1 MEIKAEK
8 RRTAKKAAAVVLAA
22 AIILSSS
29 TAAALS
35 VVDTNDESNSTNTTF
50 NHTIEYELL
59 SGDLLVANNDGNQ
72 VDQEIIK
79 AKEVK
84 VITSS
89 GTKTVKIAK
98 GTVEDALRK
107 AEITLEKN
115 QIAYPVKDTEIYAG
129 MEINIFDCK
138 TILIKADGKVYNEL
152 VPYGKISD
160 MIEYSDFKL
169 GENDI
174 LSVSKDNQ
182 VKDIETLTVKRV
194 TYSEEQVT
202 EKISY
207 KTVKKN
213 SKDVELGKTKVKT
226 DGKNG
231 EKLVTKRVKYI
242 DGKRSGEDVISEE
255 VVKEPVNKEVLIGI
269 KGAKTD
275 KVAGTF
281 VDHNGNTV
289 AYSRVVNG
297 SGTAYTAPA
306 GALTA
311 TGVAAYH
318 GGVAVNPNII
328 PYGSKLYIT
337 STDGSVVY
345 GYATAVDTGGALMAG
360 TAIVDCFYNTY
371 GECVN
376 FGRRNVNV
384 YIIG

>member
-59 SGDLLVANNDGNQ
+59 SGDVLVANNDGNQ

-242 DGKRSGEDVISEE
+242 DGKKSGEEVISEE

-281 VDHNGNTV
+281 VDYNGNTV

-306 GALTA
+306 GTLTA

>member
-59 SGDLLVANNDGNQ
+59 SGDVLVANNDGNQ
-72 VDQEIIK
+72 VDQDIIK

-84 VITSS
+84 VNTTS

-242 DGKRSGEDVISEE
+242 DGKKSGEEVISEE

-281 VDHNGNTV
+281 VDYNGNTV

>member
-59 SGDLLVANNDGNQ
+59 SGDVLVANNDGNQ
-72 VDQEIIK
+72 VDQDIIK

-84 VITSS
+84 VNTTS
-89 GTKTVKIAK
+89 GAKTVKIAK

-107 AEITLEKN
+107 VEITLEKN
-115 QIAYPVKDTEIYAG
+115 QIVYPVKDTEIYAG

-138 TILIKADGKVYNEL
+138 TIRIKADGKVYNEL
-152 VPYGKISD
+152 VPYGKIGD

-174 LSVSKDNQ
+174 LSVSKDKQ
-182 VKDIETLTVKRV
+182 VKDIDTLTVKRV

-269 KGAKTD
+269 KEAKTD

>member
-29 TAAALS
+29 AAAALS

-59 SGDLLVANNDGNQ
+59 SGDVLVANNDGNQ

-242 DGKRSGEDVISEE
+242 DGKKSGEEVISEE

-281 VDHNGNTV
+281 VDYNGNTV

>member
-59 SGDLLVANNDGNQ
+59 SGDVLVANNDGNQ
-72 VDQEIIK
+72 VDQDIIK

-84 VITSS
+84 VNTTS
-89 GTKTVKIAK
+89 GAKTVKIAK

-107 AEITLEKN
+107 VEITLEKN
-115 QIAYPVKDTEIYAG
+115 QIVYPVKDTEIYAG

-138 TILIKADGKVYNEL
+138 TIRIKADGKVYNEL
-152 VPYGKISD
+152 VPYGKIGD

-174 LSVSKDNQ
+174 LSVSKDKQ
-182 VKDIETLTVKRV
+182 VKDIDTLTVKRV

-242 DGKRSGEDVISEE
+242 DGKKSGEEVISEE

-281 VDHNGNTV
+281 VDYNGNTV

>member
-59 SGDLLVANNDGNQ
+59 SGDVLVANNDGNQ
-72 VDQEIIK
+72 VDQDIIK

-84 VITSS
+84 VNTTS
-89 GTKTVKIAK
+89 GAKTVKIAK

-107 AEITLEKN
+107 VEITLEKN
-115 QIAYPVKDTEIYAG
+115 QIVYPVKDTEIYAG

-138 TILIKADGKVYNEL
+138 TIRIKADGKVYNEL

-242 DGKRSGEDVISEE
+242 DGKKSGEEVISEE

-281 VDHNGNTV
+281 VDYNGNTV